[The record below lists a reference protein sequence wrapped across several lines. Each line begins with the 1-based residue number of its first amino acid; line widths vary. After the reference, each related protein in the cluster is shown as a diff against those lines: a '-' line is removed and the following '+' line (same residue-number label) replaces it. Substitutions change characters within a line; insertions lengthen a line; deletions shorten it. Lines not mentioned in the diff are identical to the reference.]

1 MTHARYMAMLARMQ
15 AAHRQTLAHLRL
27 IERQIAA
34 RAEGLVVTFRA
45 RSRDHGRS
53 RTTWTQADEQFY
65 LGKLSE
71 LTFLRHAEIEALSRK
86 LTRQEAAIAGFRC
99 RHSLSDA
106 DPEQERARIRAA

>member
-15 AAHRQTLAHLRL
+15 AAHRQTLGHLRL

-53 RTTWTQADEQFY
+53 RTMWTHADEQFY

-71 LTFLRHAEIEALSRK
+71 LTFLRHAEIEAVSRK

>member
-1 MTHARYMAMLARMQ
+1 MAMLARMQ

>member
-1 MTHARYMAMLARMQ
+1 MAMQ
-15 AAHRQTLAHLRL
+15 AAHRQTLGHLRL

-34 RAEGLVVTFRA
+34 RAEGLVATFRA

-53 RTTWTQADEQFY
+53 RTMWTHADEQFY

-86 LTRQEAAIAGFRC
+86 LTRQEAAIASFRC

-106 DPEQERARIRAA
+106 DPLHVDRARTRAA